1 MISRVQAGACLAALL
16 LSVTLPGVA
25 GAQLLGSMSTASVEE
40 VGASK
45 VGGYVG
51 VTNDFVSLAG
61 QYRFGVASSFDL
73 GAKAAYVDFS
83 SPLGNSLALNAD
95 AKIQILDI
103 FLQDPVDLSLGP
115 EVTYFRVNGV
125 TNWYFGGFVLVS
137 REYARNNGR
146 PLTPYAR
153 VGLRMHRI
161 ETDAG
166 DEDDFDTGIAAGAEY
181 GLSGYTTLFG
191 EIVIEDAGTGLYAG
205 VQYQLP

>member
-115 EVTYFRVNGV
+115 EVTYFRVNGITPV
-125 TNWYFGGFVLVS
+125 TKTTSTPGSQPEPSTASAATRPCSARSSS
-137 REYARNNGR
+137 RMRVRAF
-146 PLTPYAR
+146 TPAYNTSSPERIRAFT
-153 VGLRMHRI
+153 LR
-161 ETDAG
+161 
-166 DEDDFDTGIAAGAEY
+166 
-181 GLSGYTTLFG
+181 
-191 EIVIEDAGTGLYAG
+191 
-205 VQYQLP
+205 